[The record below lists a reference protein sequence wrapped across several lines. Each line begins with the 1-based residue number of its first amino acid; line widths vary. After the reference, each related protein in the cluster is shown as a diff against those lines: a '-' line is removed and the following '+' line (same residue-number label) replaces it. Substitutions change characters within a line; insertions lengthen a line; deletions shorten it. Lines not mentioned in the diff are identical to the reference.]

1 MASSNFLTS
10 SVGKKVVMGATGFF
24 LISFLIIH
32 VSINSLIF
40 LDILDSNENGA
51 AFNTGAYFM
60 SHNWVVRV
68 LEVGLFLGL
77 LAHAVQGVKLTIENR
92 SKRPVKYAV
101 YDGNANSKWYSRSM
115 GLLGS
120 LILMFLVVHLAN
132 FWYPTKVALFEGHE
146 HDTFQNIVSV
156 FKNPILVVIYLV
168 GVVSLC
174 FHLMHGFQSA
184 FRTFGLVHKKY
195 TPMIISIG
203 VGFSIVV
210 CTLFALMPILVF
222 AGLIS

>member
-10 SVGKKVVMGATGFF
+10 SVGKKVIMGATGFF

-40 LDILDSNENGA
+40 LDILNPDENGV
-51 AFNTGAYFM
+51 AFNGGAHFM
-60 SHNWVVRV
+60 SHNWVIRV
-68 LEVGLFLGL
+68 IEVGLFVGL
-77 LAHAVQGVKLTIENR
+77 LLHTVQGVRLTIENR
-92 SKRPVKYAV
+92 SKRPVKYAM

-132 FWYPTKVALFEGHE
+132 FWYPTKVALLSGEE
-146 HDTFQNIVSV
+146 HDTFKNIVEV
-156 FKNPILVVIYLV
+156 FQNPIFVIIYLLGV
-168 GVVSLC
+168 GSLC

-222 AGLIS
+222 AGIIS